1 MNHNKRKNWM
11 PKQAFNE
18 PELYLIKNWSDAHLL
33 EESME
38 AVRNKYGEIFGSV
51 LDAVEKEHPELKS
64 RSVQVASYGGIA
76 GIARET
82 WPSMYSAWPSGLWI
96 GNICLE
102 GLVSDDSE
110 APEASVWIK
119 PPKDGG
125 VDLQEAARKLEQG
138 AVKVLGR
145 KEAKRVS
152 TKCTRSEAYLWYP
165 LPEKRQD
172 LLQMLVTDGAQRFI
186 DCIFAHFDVLARFI
200 PVMDEIFTGARRK
213 RR

>member
-1 MNHNKRKNWM
+1 M
-11 PKQAFNE
+11 PKQVFNG
-18 PELYLIKNWSDAHLL
+18 PELYLLKNWSNAHLL

-64 RSVQVASYGGIA
+64 RSIQVASYGGIA
-76 GIARET
+76 GIGRET

-96 GNICLE
+96 GNTCLE
-102 GLVSDDSE
+102 GLVSEDSE
-110 APEASVWIK
+110 APDASVWIK

-125 VDLQEAARKLEQG
+125 VDLQRAVHKLDQAAGKI
-138 AVKVLGR
+138 LGR
-145 KEAKRVS
+145 KGAKRVS
-152 TKCTRSEAYLWYP
+152 SKATRSEAYLWYP

-186 DCIFAHFDVLARFI
+186 DCMFGHFDVLARFI
-200 PVMDEIFTGARRK
+200 PVMDEIFKGARRK